1 VARDSKFL
9 YLDEILARHREV
21 ASRDTRSLPGLIDAA
36 RTIPTSRGFAK
47 RLIEDSK
54 NALAVIAE
62 IKRRSP
68 SRGLLNHNL
77 DPKVVAEQYKNA
89 GASCI
94 SVLTDSDF
102 FGGSVEDLKN
112 ARGAVDLPVLQK
124 DFTVSLNDICDAKLM
139 NADCILL
146 IVAALNKV
154 ELAEFHN
161 FASELDIDVLVEIH
175 DEPELELAL
184 EIGAKMIG
192 VNQRNL
198 KTFEVDQQR
207 AVRIAKKIPSSVV
220 RVAESGVRTRD
231 DALQLRDA
239 GYHAVLVG
247 ESLVTSKSIATTLGE
262 LRV

>member
-1 VARDSKFL
+1 M
-9 YLDEILARHREV
+9 YLDEILAQHREV
-21 ASRDTRSLPGLIDAA
+21 ASRDSRSLSGLIEAT
-36 RTIPTSRGFAK
+36 RTISNSRGFAK

-54 NALAVIAE
+54 NALSVIAE

-68 SRGLLNHNL
+68 SRGLLSHDL
-77 DPKVVAEQYKNA
+77 DPKVVAQQYKDA

-102 FGGSVEDLKN
+102 FGGSVDDLKS
-112 ARGAVDLPVLQK
+112 ARGAVDLPVLRK

-161 FASELDIDVLVEIH
+161 FALELGLDVLVEIH
-175 DEPELELAL
+175 DEPELDLAL
-184 EIGAKMIG
+184 EVGAKMIG

-198 KTFEVDQQR
+198 RTFEVDQQR
-207 AVRIAKKIPSSVV
+207 AVRIAKKIPGSVV

-247 ESLVTSKSIATTLGE
+247 ETLVTSKNIAMTLNE

>member
-1 VARDSKFL
+1 M
-9 YLDEILARHREV
+9 YLDGILAQHREV
-21 ASRDTRSLPGLIDAA
+21 ASRDSRSLSGLIEAT
-36 RTIPTSRGFAK
+36 RTISNSRGFAK
-47 RLIEDSK
+47 RLTEDSK

-68 SRGLLNHNL
+68 SRGLLSHDL
-77 DPKVVAEQYKNA
+77 EPKVIAEQYKNA

-102 FGGSVEDLKN
+102 FGGSADDLKS
-112 ARGAVDLPVLQK
+112 ARGAVDLPVLRK

-146 IVAALNKV
+146 IAAALNKV

-161 FASELDIDVLVEIH
+161 FALELGLDVLVEIH
-175 DEPELELAL
+175 DEPELDLAL
-184 EIGAKMIG
+184 EVGAKMIG

-198 KTFEVDQQR
+198 RTFEVDQQR
-207 AVRIAKKIPSSVV
+207 AVRIAKKIPGSVV

-247 ESLVTSKSIATTLGE
+247 ETLVTSKNIAMTLNE

>member
-1 VARDSKFL
+1 M
-9 YLDEILARHREV
+9 YLDEILAQHREV
-21 ASRDTRSLPGLIDAA
+21 ASRDSRSLSGLIEAT
-36 RTIPTSRGFAK
+36 RTISNSRGFAK

-68 SRGLLNHNL
+68 SRGLLSHDL
-77 DPKVVAEQYKNA
+77 DPKVIAEQYKNA

-102 FGGSVEDLKN
+102 FGGSVDDLKS
-112 ARGAVDLPVLQK
+112 ARGAVDLPVLRK

-146 IVAALNKV
+146 IVAALNKG

-161 FASELDIDVLVEIH
+161 FASELGLDVLVEIH
-175 DEPELELAL
+175 DEPELDLAL

-247 ESLVTSKSIATTLGE
+247 ESLVTSKNIAMTLDE

>member
-1 VARDSKFL
+1 M
-9 YLDEILARHREV
+9 YLDEILAQHREV
-21 ASRDTRSLPGLIDAA
+21 ASRDSRSLSGLIEAT
-36 RTIPTSRGFAK
+36 RTISNSRGFAK

-68 SRGLLNHNL
+68 SRGLLSHDL

-102 FGGSVEDLKN
+102 FGGSVDDLKS
-112 ARGAVDLPVLQK
+112 ARGAVDLPVLRK

-161 FASELDIDVLVEIH
+161 FALELGLDVLVEIH
-175 DEPELELAL
+175 DEPELDLAL
-184 EIGAKMIG
+184 EVGAKMIG

-207 AVRIAKKIPSSVV
+207 AVRIATKIPSSVV

-247 ESLVTSKSIATTLGE
+247 ESLVTSKNIAMTLNE

>member
-1 VARDSKFL
+1 M
-9 YLDEILARHREV
+9 YLDGILAQHREV
-21 ASRDTRSLPGLIDAA
+21 ASRDSRSLSGLIEAT
-36 RTIPTSRGFAK
+36 RTISNSRGFAK

-68 SRGLLNHNL
+68 SRGLLSHDL
-77 DPKVVAEQYKNA
+77 EPKVIAEQYKNA

-102 FGGSVEDLKN
+102 FGGSADDLKS
-112 ARGAVDLPVLQK
+112 ARGAVDLPVLRK

-146 IVAALNKV
+146 IAAALNKV

-161 FASELDIDVLVEIH
+161 FALELGLDVLVEIH
-175 DEPELELAL
+175 DEPELDLAL
-184 EIGAKMIG
+184 EVGAKMIG

-198 KTFEVDQQR
+198 RTFEVDQQR
-207 AVRIAKKIPSSVV
+207 AVRIATKIPSSVV
-220 RVAESGVRTRD
+220 RVAESG
-231 DALQLRDA
+231 
-239 GYHAVLVG
+239 
-247 ESLVTSKSIATTLGE
+247 
-262 LRV
+262 

>member
-1 VARDSKFL
+1 L
-9 YLDEILARHREV
+9 YLDEILAQHREV
-21 ASRDTRSLPGLIDAA
+21 ASRDSRSLSGLIEAT
-36 RTIPTSRGFAK
+36 RTISNSRGFAK

-68 SRGLLNHNL
+68 SRGLLSHDL
-77 DPKVVAEQYKNA
+77 EPKVIAEQYKNA

-102 FGGSVEDLKN
+102 FGGSADDLKS
-112 ARGAVDLPVLQK
+112 ARGAVDLPVLRK

-161 FASELDIDVLVEIH
+161 FALELGLDVLVEIH
-175 DEPELELAL
+175 DEPELDLAL
-184 EIGAKMIG
+184 EVGAKMIG

-198 KTFEVDQQR
+198 RTFEVDQQR
-207 AVRIAKKIPSSVV
+207 AVRIAKKIPGSVV

-247 ESLVTSKSIATTLGE
+247 ETLVTSKNIAMTLNE

>member
-1 VARDSKFL
+1 M
-9 YLDEILARHREV
+9 YLDEILAQHREV
-21 ASRDTRSLPGLIDAA
+21 ASRDSRSLSGLIEAT
-36 RTIPTSRGFAK
+36 RTISNSRGFAK

-68 SRGLLNHNL
+68 SRGLLSHDL

-102 FGGSVEDLKN
+102 FGGSVDDLKS
-112 ARGAVDLPVLQK
+112 ARGAVDLPVLRK

-161 FASELDIDVLVEIH
+161 FASELGLDVLVEIH
-175 DEPELELAL
+175 DEPELDLAL
-184 EIGAKMIG
+184 EVGAKIIG

-198 KTFEVDQQR
+198 RTFEVDQQR
-207 AVRIAKKIPSSVV
+207 AVRIAKEIPSSVV

-239 GYHAVLVG
+239 GYHAILVG
-247 ESLVTSKSIATTLGE
+247 ETLVTSKNIAMTLDE

>member
-1 VARDSKFL
+1 M
-9 YLDEILARHREV
+9 YLDEILAKHREV
-21 ASRDTRSLPGLIDAA
+21 ASRDTRSLSGLIEATRA
-36 RTIPTSRGFAK
+36 ISNIRGFAK

-68 SRGLLNHNL
+68 SRGLLSHDL

-102 FGGSVEDLKN
+102 FGGSADDLKS
-112 ARGAVDLPVLQK
+112 ARGAVDLPVLRK

-146 IVAALNKV
+146 IAAALNKV

-161 FASELDIDVLVEIH
+161 FALELGLDVLVEIH
-175 DEPELELAL
+175 DEPELDLAL
-184 EIGAKMIG
+184 EVGAKMIG

-198 KTFEVDQQR
+198 RTFEVDQQR
-207 AVRIAKKIPSSVV
+207 AVRIAKKIPGSVV

-247 ESLVTSKSIATTLGE
+247 ESLVTSKNIAMTLDE

>member
-1 VARDSKFL
+1 M
-9 YLDEILARHREV
+9 YLDEILAQHREV
-21 ASRDTRSLPGLIDAA
+21 ASRDSRSLSGLIEAT
-36 RTIPTSRGFAK
+36 RTISNSRGFAK

-54 NALAVIAE
+54 NALSVIAE

-68 SRGLLNHNL
+68 SRGLLSHDL
-77 DPKVVAEQYKNA
+77 DPKVVAQQYKDA

-102 FGGSVEDLKN
+102 FGGSVDDLKS
-112 ARGAVDLPVLQK
+112 ARGVVDLPVLRK
-124 DFTVSLNDICDAKLM
+124 DFTVSLNDVCDAKLM

-146 IVAALNKV
+146 IVAALNKF

-161 FASELDIDVLVEIH
+161 FALELGLDVLVEIH
-175 DEPELELAL
+175 DEPELDLAL
-184 EIGAKMIG
+184 EVGAKMIG

-198 KTFEVDQQR
+198 RTFEVDQQR
-207 AVRIAKKIPSSVV
+207 AVRIAKKIPGTVV

-247 ESLVTSKSIATTLGE
+247 ETLVTSKNIAMTLNE

>member
-1 VARDSKFL
+1 M
-9 YLDEILARHREV
+9 YLDEILAQHREV
-21 ASRDTRSLPGLIDAA
+21 ASRDSRSLSGLIEAT
-36 RTIPTSRGFAK
+36 RTISNSRGFAK

-54 NALAVIAE
+54 NALSVIAE

-68 SRGLLNHNL
+68 SRGLLSHDL
-77 DPKVVAEQYKNA
+77 DPKVVAQQYKDA

-102 FGGSVEDLKN
+102 FGGSVDDLKS
-112 ARGAVDLPVLQK
+112 ARGAVDLPVLRK

-161 FASELDIDVLVEIH
+161 FALELGLDVLVEIH
-175 DEPELELAL
+175 DESELDLAL
-184 EIGAKMIG
+184 EVGAKMVG

-207 AVRIAKKIPSSVV
+207 AVRIATKIPSSVV

-247 ESLVTSKSIATTLGE
+247 ESLVTSKDIAMTLNE

>member
-1 VARDSKFL
+1 M
-9 YLDEILARHREV
+9 YLDEILAQHREV
-21 ASRDTRSLPGLIDAA
+21 ASRDSRSLSGLIEAT
-36 RTIPTSRGFAK
+36 RTISNSRGFAK
-47 RLIEDSK
+47 RLTEDSK

-68 SRGLLNHNL
+68 SRGLLSHDL

-102 FGGSVEDLKN
+102 FGGSVDDLKS
-112 ARGAVDLPVLQK
+112 ARGAVDLPVLRK

-146 IVAALNKV
+146 IVAALNKD
-154 ELAEFHN
+154 ELSEFHK
-161 FASELDIDVLVEIH
+161 FASELGLDVLVEIH
-175 DEPELELAL
+175 DEPELDLAL

-207 AVRIAKKIPSSVV
+207 AVRIAKKIPSNVV

-231 DALQLRDA
+231 DASQLRDA
-239 GYHAVLVG
+239 GYHAILVG
-247 ESLVTSKSIATTLGE
+247 ESLVTSKNIAMTLDE

>member
-1 VARDSKFL
+1 D
-9 YLDEILARHREV
+9 
-21 ASRDTRSLPGLIDAA
+21 
-36 RTIPTSRGFAK
+36 
-47 RLIEDSK
+47 
-54 NALAVIAE
+54 
-62 IKRRSP
+62 
-68 SRGLLNHNL
+68 
-77 DPKVVAEQYKNA
+77 
-89 GASCI
+89 
-94 SVLTDSDF
+94 
-102 FGGSVEDLKN
+102 DLKS
-112 ARGAVDLPVLQK
+112 ARGAVDLPVLRK
-124 DFTVSLNDICDAKLM
+124 DFMVSLNDICDAKLM

-161 FASELDIDVLVEIH
+161 FASELGLDVLVEIH
-175 DEPELELAL
+175 DELELDLAL
-184 EIGAKMIG
+184 EVGAKMIG

-207 AVRIAKKIPSSVV
+207 AVRIAKKIPGSVV

-247 ESLVTSKSIATTLGE
+247 ESLVTSKNIAMTLNE

>member
-1 VARDSKFL
+1 M
-9 YLDEILARHREV
+9 YLDEILAQHREV
-21 ASRDTRSLPGLIDAA
+21 ASRDSRPLSELIVAT
-36 RTIPTSRGFAK
+36 RTISKSRGFAK

-68 SRGLLNHNL
+68 SRGLLNHDL

-102 FGGSVEDLKN
+102 FGGSIDDLKS
-112 ARGAVDLPVLQK
+112 ARGAVDLPVLRK

-161 FASELDIDVLVEIH
+161 FGLELGLDVLVEIH
-175 DEPELELAL
+175 DESELDLAL

-247 ESLVTSKSIATTLGE
+247 ESLVTSKNIAMTLNE
-262 LRV
+262 LKV

>member
-1 VARDSKFL
+1 M
-9 YLDEILARHREV
+9 YLDEILAQHREV
-21 ASRDTRSLPGLIDAA
+21 ASRDSRSLSGLIEAT
-36 RTIPTSRGFAK
+36 RTISNSRGFAK

-68 SRGLLNHNL
+68 SRGLLSHDL
-77 DPKVVAEQYKNA
+77 DPKVVAQQYKNA

-102 FGGSVEDLKN
+102 FGGSVDDLKS
-112 ARGAVDLPVLQK
+112 ARGVVDLPVLRK

-146 IVAALNKV
+146 IVAALNKF

-161 FASELDIDVLVEIH
+161 FALELGLDVLVEIH
-175 DEPELELAL
+175 DEPELDLAL
-184 EIGAKMIG
+184 EVGAKMIG

-198 KTFEVDQQR
+198 RTFEVDQQR
-207 AVRIAKKIPSSVV
+207 AVRIAKKIPGSVV

-247 ESLVTSKSIATTLGE
+247 ETLVTSKNIAMTLNE

>member
-1 VARDSKFL
+1 L
-9 YLDEILARHREV
+9 YLDEILAQHREV
-21 ASRDTRSLPGLIDAA
+21 ASRDSRSLSGLIEAT
-36 RTIPTSRGFAK
+36 RTISNSRGFAT

-68 SRGLLNHNL
+68 SRGLLSHDL
-77 DPKVVAEQYKNA
+77 DPKVVAQQYKDA

-102 FGGSVEDLKN
+102 FGGSVDDLKS
-112 ARGAVDLPVLQK
+112 ARGAVDLPVLRK

-146 IVAALNKV
+146 IVAALNKF

-161 FASELDIDVLVEIH
+161 FALELGLDVLVEIH
-175 DEPELELAL
+175 DEPELDLAL
-184 EIGAKMIG
+184 EVGAKMIG
-192 VNQRNL
+192 VNQRKL
-198 KTFEVDQQR
+198 RTFEVDQQR
-207 AVRIAKKIPSSVV
+207 AVRIAKKIPGSVV

-247 ESLVTSKSIATTLGE
+247 ETLVTSKNIAMTLNE

>member
-1 VARDSKFL
+1 M
-9 YLDEILARHREV
+9 YLDGILAQHREV
-21 ASRDTRSLPGLIDAA
+21 ASRDSRSLSGLIEAT
-36 RTIPTSRGFAK
+36 RTISNSRGFAK

-68 SRGLLNHNL
+68 SRGLLSHDL
-77 DPKVVAEQYKNA
+77 EPKVIAEQYKNA

-94 SVLTDSDF
+94 SVLTDFDF
-102 FGGSVEDLKN
+102 FGGSADDLKS
-112 ARGAVDLPVLQK
+112 ARGAVDLPVLRK

-161 FASELDIDVLVEIH
+161 FALELGLDVLVEIH
-175 DEPELELAL
+175 DEPELDLAL
-184 EIGAKMIG
+184 EVGAKMIG

-198 KTFEVDQQR
+198 RTFEVDQQR
-207 AVRIAKKIPSSVV
+207 AVRIAKKIPGSVV

-247 ESLVTSKSIATTLGE
+247 ETLVTSKNIAMTLNE

>member
-1 VARDSKFL
+1 M
-9 YLDEILARHREV
+9 YLDEILAQHREV
-21 ASRDTRSLPGLIDAA
+21 ASRDSRSLSGLIEAT
-36 RTIPTSRGFAK
+36 RTISNSRGFAK

-68 SRGLLNHNL
+68 SRGLLSHDL
-77 DPKVVAEQYKNA
+77 DPKVIAEQYKNA

-102 FGGSVEDLKN
+102 FGGSVGDLKS
-112 ARGAVDLPVLQK
+112 ARGAVDLPVLRK

-161 FASELDIDVLVEIH
+161 FASELGLDVLVEIH
-175 DEPELELAL
+175 DEPELDLAL

-247 ESLVTSKSIATTLGE
+247 ESLVTSKSIAMTLNE

>member
-1 VARDSKFL
+1 M
-9 YLDEILARHREV
+9 YLDKILAQHREV
-21 ASRDTRSLPGLIDAA
+21 ASRDTRSLSELIEAA
-36 RTIPTSRGFAK
+36 QTISNNRGFAK
-47 RLIEDSK
+47 RLVDDSK
-54 NALAVIAE
+54 DALAVIAE

-68 SRGLLNHNL
+68 SRGLLRKDL
-77 DPKVVAEQYKNA
+77 DPKVIAEHYKDA

-94 SVLTDSDF
+94 SVLTDSEF
-102 FGGSVEDLKN
+102 FGGSVEDLKT
-112 ARGAVDLPVLQK
+112 AREAVDLPVLRK

-146 IVAALNKV
+146 IVAALKRV
-154 ELAEFHN
+154 ELTEFHN
-161 FASELDIDVLVEIH
+161 FALELGLDVLVEIH
-175 DEPELELAL
+175 DEPELEQAL
-184 EIGAKMIG
+184 EVGAKMIG

-207 AVRIAKKIPSSVV
+207 AVHIAKKIPSNVV
-220 RVAESGVRTRD
+220 RVAESGVKTRQ

-247 ESLVTSKSIATTLGE
+247 ETLVTSNNIATTLSE

>member
-1 VARDSKFL
+1 M
-9 YLDEILARHREV
+9 YLDEILAQHREV
-21 ASRDTRSLPGLIDAA
+21 ASRDSRSLSGLIEATG
-36 RTIPTSRGFAK
+36 TISNSRGFAK

-68 SRGLLNHNL
+68 SRGLLSHDL
-77 DPKVVAEQYKNA
+77 DPKFIAEQYKNA

-102 FGGSVEDLKN
+102 FGGSVDDLKS
-112 ARGAVDLPVLQK
+112 ARGAVDLPVLRK

-161 FASELDIDVLVEIH
+161 FALELGLDVLVEIH
-175 DEPELELAL
+175 DEPELDLAL
-184 EIGAKMIG
+184 EVGAKMVG

-207 AVRIAKKIPSSVV
+207 AVRIATKIPSSVV

-247 ESLVTSKSIATTLGE
+247 ESLVTSKSIAMTLDE

>member
-1 VARDSKFL
+1 L
-9 YLDEILARHREV
+9 YLDEILAQHREV
-21 ASRDTRSLPGLIDAA
+21 ASRDSRSLSGLIEAT
-36 RTIPTSRGFAK
+36 RTISNSRGFAK

-68 SRGLLNHNL
+68 SRGLLSHDL
-77 DPKVVAEQYKNA
+77 DPKVVAQQYKNA

-102 FGGSVEDLKN
+102 FGGSVDDLKS
-112 ARGAVDLPVLQK
+112 ARGAVDLPVLRK

-161 FASELDIDVLVEIH
+161 FALELGLDVLVEIH
-175 DEPELELAL
+175 DEPELDLAL
-184 EIGAKMIG
+184 EVGAKMIG

-207 AVRIAKKIPSSVV
+207 AVRIATKIPSSVV

-247 ESLVTSKSIATTLGE
+247 ESLVTSKDIAMTLNE

>member
-1 VARDSKFL
+1 L
-9 YLDEILARHREV
+9 YLDEILAQHREV
-21 ASRDTRSLPGLIDAA
+21 ASRDSRSLSGLIEAT
-36 RTIPTSRGFAK
+36 RTISNSRGFAK

-54 NALAVIAE
+54 NALSVIAE

-68 SRGLLNHNL
+68 SRGLLSHDL
-77 DPKVVAEQYKNA
+77 DPKVVAQQYKNA
-89 GASCI
+89 RASCI
-94 SVLTDSDF
+94 SVLTDFDF
-102 FGGSVEDLKN
+102 FGGSVDDLKS
-112 ARGAVDLPVLQK
+112 ARGVVDLPVLRK

-146 IVAALNKV
+146 IVAALNKF

-161 FASELDIDVLVEIH
+161 FALELGLDVLVEIH
-175 DEPELELAL
+175 DEPELDLAL
-184 EIGAKMIG
+184 EVGAKMIG

-198 KTFEVDQQR
+198 RTFEVDQQR
-207 AVRIAKKIPSSVV
+207 AVRIAKKIPGSVV

-247 ESLVTSKSIATTLGE
+247 ETLVTSKNIAMTLNE

>member
-1 VARDSKFL
+1 L
-9 YLDEILARHREV
+9 YLDEILAQHREV
-21 ASRDTRSLPGLIDAA
+21 ASRDSRSLSGLIEAT
-36 RTIPTSRGFAK
+36 RNISNSRGFAK

-68 SRGLLNHNL
+68 SRGLLSHDL
-77 DPKVVAEQYKNA
+77 EPKVIAEQYKNA

-102 FGGSVEDLKN
+102 FGGSADDLKS
-112 ARGAVDLPVLQK
+112 ARGAVDLPVLRK

-146 IVAALNKV
+146 IVAALNKD
-154 ELAEFHN
+154 ELSEFHK
-161 FASELDIDVLVEIH
+161 FASELGLDVLVEIH
-175 DEPELELAL
+175 DEPELDLAL

-207 AVRIAKKIPSSVV
+207 AVRIAKKIPSNVV

-231 DALQLRDA
+231 DASQLRDA
-239 GYHAVLVG
+239 GYHAILVG
-247 ESLVTSKSIATTLGE
+247 ESLVTSKNIAMTLDE

>member
-1 VARDSKFL
+1 M
-9 YLDEILARHREV
+9 YLDEILAKHREV
-21 ASRDTRSLPGLIDAA
+21 ASRDTRSLSGLIEATRA
-36 RTIPTSRGFAK
+36 ISNSRGFAK

-68 SRGLLNHNL
+68 SRGLLSHDL

-102 FGGSVEDLKN
+102 FGGSVDDLKS
-112 ARGAVDLPVLQK
+112 ARGAVDLPVLRK

-146 IVAALNKV
+146 IVAALNKD
-154 ELAEFHN
+154 ELSEFHK
-161 FASELDIDVLVEIH
+161 FASELGLDVLVEIH
-175 DEPELELAL
+175 DEPELDLAL

-207 AVRIAKKIPSSVV
+207 AVRIAKKIPSNVV

-231 DALQLRDA
+231 DASQLRDA
-239 GYHAVLVG
+239 GYHAILVG
-247 ESLVTSKSIATTLGE
+247 ESLVTSKNIAMTLDE

>member
-1 VARDSKFL
+1 M
-9 YLDEILARHREV
+9 YLDGILAQHREV
-21 ASRDTRSLPGLIDAA
+21 ASRDSRSLSGLIEAT
-36 RTIPTSRGFAK
+36 RTISNSRGFAK

-68 SRGLLNHNL
+68 SRGLLSHDL
-77 DPKVVAEQYKNA
+77 DPKFIAEQYKNA

-102 FGGSVEDLKN
+102 FGGSVDDLKS
-112 ARGAVDLPVLQK
+112 ARGAVDLPVLRK

-161 FASELDIDVLVEIH
+161 FALELGLDVLVEIH
-175 DEPELELAL
+175 DEPELDLAL
-184 EIGAKMIG
+184 EVGAKMVG

-207 AVRIAKKIPSSVV
+207 AVRIATKIPSSVV

-247 ESLVTSKSIATTLGE
+247 ESLVTSKSIAMTLDE

>member
-1 VARDSKFL
+1 
-9 YLDEILARHREV
+9 
-21 ASRDTRSLPGLIDAA
+21 
-36 RTIPTSRGFAK
+36 
-47 RLIEDSK
+47 
-54 NALAVIAE
+54 
-62 IKRRSP
+62 
-68 SRGLLNHNL
+68 LLSHDL
-77 DPKVVAEQYKNA
+77 DPKVVAQQYKNA

-102 FGGSVEDLKN
+102 FGGSVDDLKS
-112 ARGAVDLPVLQK
+112 ARGAVDLPVLRK

-146 IVAALNKV
+146 IVAALNKF

-161 FASELDIDVLVEIH
+161 FALELGLDVLVEIH
-175 DEPELELAL
+175 DEPELDLAL
-184 EIGAKMIG
+184 EVGAKMIG

-198 KTFEVDQQR
+198 RTFEVDQQR
-207 AVRIAKKIPSSVV
+207 AVRIAKKIPGSVV

-247 ESLVTSKSIATTLGE
+247 ESLVTSKDIAMTLNE

>member
-1 VARDSKFL
+1 M
-9 YLDEILARHREV
+9 YLDEILAQHREV
-21 ASRDTRSLPGLIDAA
+21 ASRDSRSLSGLIEAT
-36 RTIPTSRGFAK
+36 RTISNSRGFAK

-68 SRGLLNHNL
+68 SRGLLSLDL
-77 DPKVVAEQYKNA
+77 DPKVIAEQYKNA

-102 FGGSVEDLKN
+102 FGGSVDDLKS
-112 ARGAVDLPVLQK
+112 ARGAVDLPVLRK

-161 FASELDIDVLVEIH
+161 FALELGLDVLVEIH
-175 DEPELELAL
+175 DEPELDLAL
-184 EIGAKMIG
+184 EVGAKMIG

-198 KTFEVDQQR
+198 RTFEVDQQR
-207 AVRIAKKIPSSVV
+207 AVRIATKIPSSVV

-247 ESLVTSKSIATTLGE
+247 ESLVTSKSIAMTLDE

>member
-1 VARDSKFL
+1 M
-9 YLDEILARHREV
+9 YLDEILAQHREV
-21 ASRDTRSLPGLIDAA
+21 ASRDSRSLSGLIEAT
-36 RTIPTSRGFAK
+36 RTISNSRGFAK

-68 SRGLLNHNL
+68 SRGLLSHDL
-77 DPKVVAEQYKNA
+77 DPKVVAQQYKNA

-102 FGGSVEDLKN
+102 FGGSVDDLKS
-112 ARGAVDLPVLQK
+112 ARGVVDLPVLRK

-161 FASELDIDVLVEIH
+161 FALELGLDVLVEIH
-175 DEPELELAL
+175 DEPELDLAL
-184 EIGAKMIG
+184 EVGAKMVG

-207 AVRIAKKIPSSVV
+207 AVRIATKIPSSVV

-247 ESLVTSKSIATTLGE
+247 ESLVTSKDIAMTLNE

>member
-1 VARDSKFL
+1 M
-9 YLDEILARHREV
+9 YLDEILAQHREV
-21 ASRDTRSLPGLIDAA
+21 ASRDTRSLSGLIEAT
-36 RTIPTSRGFAK
+36 RTISNSRGFAK

-68 SRGLLNHNL
+68 SRGLLSHDL

-102 FGGSVEDLKN
+102 FGGSVDDLKS
-112 ARGAVDLPVLQK
+112 ARGAVDLPVLRK

-146 IVAALNKV
+146 IVAALNKD
-154 ELAEFHN
+154 ELSEFHK
-161 FASELDIDVLVEIH
+161 FASELGLDVLVEIH
-175 DEPELELAL
+175 DEPELDLAL

-207 AVRIAKKIPSSVV
+207 AVRIAKEIPSNVV

-247 ESLVTSKSIATTLGE
+247 ESLVTSKNIAMTLDE

>member
-1 VARDSKFL
+1 L
-9 YLDEILARHREV
+9 YLDEILAQHREV
-21 ASRDTRSLPGLIDAA
+21 ASRDSRSLSGLIEAT
-36 RTIPTSRGFAK
+36 RTISNSRGFAK

-68 SRGLLNHNL
+68 SRGLLSHDL
-77 DPKVVAEQYKNA
+77 DPKVVAQQYKNA

-102 FGGSVEDLKN
+102 FGGSVDDLKS
-112 ARGAVDLPVLQK
+112 ARGVVDLPVLRK

-161 FASELDIDVLVEIH
+161 FALELGLDVLVEIH
-175 DEPELELAL
+175 DESELDLAL
-184 EIGAKMIG
+184 EVGAKMVG

-207 AVRIAKKIPSSVV
+207 AVRIATKIPSSVV

-247 ESLVTSKSIATTLGE
+247 ESLVTSKDIAMTLNE

>member
-1 VARDSKFL
+1 M
-9 YLDEILARHREV
+9 YLDEILAQHREV
-21 ASRDTRSLPGLIDAA
+21 ASRDSRSLSGLIEAT
-36 RTIPTSRGFAK
+36 RTISNSRGFAK

-68 SRGLLNHNL
+68 SRGLLSLDL
-77 DPKVVAEQYKNA
+77 DPKFIAEQYKNA

-102 FGGSVEDLKN
+102 FGGSVDDLKS
-112 ARGAVDLPVLQK
+112 ARGAVDLPVLRK

-161 FASELDIDVLVEIH
+161 FALELGLDVLVEIH
-175 DEPELELAL
+175 DEPELDLAL
-184 EIGAKMIG
+184 EVGAKMVG

-207 AVRIAKKIPSSVV
+207 AVRIATKIPSSVV

-247 ESLVTSKSIATTLGE
+247 ESLVTSKNIAMTLDE

>member
-1 VARDSKFL
+1 M
-9 YLDEILARHREV
+9 YLDGILAQHREV
-21 ASRDTRSLPGLIDAA
+21 ASRDSRSLSGLIEAT
-36 RTIPTSRGFAK
+36 RTISNSRGFAK

-68 SRGLLNHNL
+68 SRGLLSHDL
-77 DPKVVAEQYKNA
+77 EPKVIAEQYKNA

-102 FGGSVEDLKN
+102 FGGSADDLKS
-112 ARGAVDLPVLQK
+112 ARGAVDLPVLRK

-161 FASELDIDVLVEIH
+161 FALELGLVVLVEIH
-175 DEPELELAL
+175 DEPELDLAL
-184 EIGAKMIG
+184 EVGAKMIG

-198 KTFEVDQQR
+198 KTFEVD
-207 AVRIAKKIPSSVV
+207 
-220 RVAESGVRTRD
+220 
-231 DALQLRDA
+231 
-239 GYHAVLVG
+239 
-247 ESLVTSKSIATTLGE
+247 
-262 LRV
+262 

>member
-1 VARDSKFL
+1 L
-9 YLDEILARHREV
+9 YLDEILAQHREV
-21 ASRDTRSLPGLIDAA
+21 ASRDSRSLSGLIEAT
-36 RTIPTSRGFAK
+36 RTISNSRGFAT

-68 SRGLLNHNL
+68 SRGLLSHDL
-77 DPKVVAEQYKNA
+77 DPKVVAQQYKNA

-102 FGGSVEDLKN
+102 FGGSVDDLKS
-112 ARGAVDLPVLQK
+112 ARGVVDLPVLRK

-146 IVAALNKV
+146 IVAALNKF

-161 FASELDIDVLVEIH
+161 FALELGLDVLVEIH
-175 DEPELELAL
+175 DEPELDLAL
-184 EIGAKMIG
+184 EVGAKMIG

-198 KTFEVDQQR
+198 RTFEVDQQR
-207 AVRIAKKIPSSVV
+207 AVRIAKKIPGSVV

-247 ESLVTSKSIATTLGE
+247 ETLVTSKNIAMTLNE

>member
-1 VARDSKFL
+1 M
-9 YLDEILARHREV
+9 YLDKILAQHREV
-21 ASRDTRSLPGLIDAA
+21 ASRDSRSLSGLIEAT
-36 RTIPTSRGFAK
+36 RTISNSRGFAK

-68 SRGLLNHNL
+68 SRGLLSHDL
-77 DPKVVAEQYKNA
+77 DPKVIAEQYKNA

-102 FGGSVEDLKN
+102 FGGSVDDLKS
-112 ARGAVDLPVLQK
+112 ARGAVDLPVLRK

-146 IVAALNKV
+146 IVAALNKG

-161 FASELDIDVLVEIH
+161 FASELGLDVLVEIH
-175 DEPELELAL
+175 DEPELDLAL

-247 ESLVTSKSIATTLGE
+247 ESLVTSKNIAMTLDE

>member
-1 VARDSKFL
+1 M
-9 YLDEILARHREV
+9 YLDEILAQHREV
-21 ASRDTRSLPGLIDAA
+21 ASRDTRSLSGLIEATRA
-36 RTIPTSRGFAK
+36 ISNSRGFAK

-68 SRGLLNHNL
+68 SRGLLSHDL
-77 DPKVVAEQYKNA
+77 DPKVVAAQYKNA

-102 FGGSVEDLKN
+102 FGGSVDDLKS
-112 ARGAVDLPVLQK
+112 ARGAVDLPVLRK

-146 IVAALNKV
+146 IVAALNKD
-154 ELAEFHN
+154 ELSEFHK
-161 FASELDIDVLVEIH
+161 FASELGLDVLVEIH
-175 DEPELELAL
+175 DEPELDLAL

-207 AVRIAKKIPSSVV
+207 AVRIAKKIPSNVV

-231 DALQLRDA
+231 DASQLRDA
-239 GYHAVLVG
+239 GYHAILVG
-247 ESLVTSKSIATTLGE
+247 ESLVTSKNIAMTLDE